1 LSSEMFIELTSCIKI
16 YNKCIDVILNI

>member
-1 LSSEMFIELTSCIKI
+1 LSNEMFIELTSCIKI